1 MLLNFLTLSYNMKH
15 LCSTIVTSLSTVKT
29 KLQNS
34 YLLLLMTYND
44 YSTIVMHELIHSSLH
59 SFATTKFKF
68 EVVDSALRSFA
79 TTKFNSNSVTKIND
93 IKTKFGHFAN
103 TSIIISMLSNSFLF
117 QTFFCVFL
125 FCCNTIL
132 NNSKR

>member
-1 MLLNFLTLSYNMKH
+1 
-15 LCSTIVTSLSTVKT
+15 
-29 KLQNS
+29 
-34 YLLLLMTYND
+34 MTYND

-103 TSIIISMLSNSFLF
+103 TSF
-117 QTFFCVFL
+117 QFNLLEFFFCL
-125 FCCNTIL
+125 
-132 NNSKR
+132 